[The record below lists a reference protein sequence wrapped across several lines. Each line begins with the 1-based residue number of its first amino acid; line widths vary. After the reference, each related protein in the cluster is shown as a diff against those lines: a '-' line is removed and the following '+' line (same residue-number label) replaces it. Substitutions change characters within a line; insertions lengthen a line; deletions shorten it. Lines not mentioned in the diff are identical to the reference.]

1 MPRDRP
7 VGRRLQPD
15 RDRHRLLVLEQQ
27 RRQGAAGP
35 QLVAA
40 GHAADRVDG
49 VAELAQP
56 VDVAAQ
62 GARADLEPVGQL
74 RAGPVAVGL
83 QQREQ
88 PQHPGAGVHV
98 GQSISHCGQEVTYM
112 AERLFSMTTPVIRTS
127 GLTRHFTRH
136 KNTVEAVRGLD
147 LEVAQGELVAF
158 LGPNGAGK
166 STTLRMLTTLL
177 PPTSGTAEVAGY
189 DVVREHRD
197 VRRSI
202 GYVGQGNA
210 AGHAQ
215 RGRDELVSQARAF
228 GMSRRQANERADELI
243 AAFDLT
249 EQATRPV
256 STLSG
261 GQRRRLDVAI
271 GLVHTPRILFL
282 DEPSTGPRPAEPGQP
297 PGADHPAARRA
308 GHHDRADHAL
318 PRGGGHDRRP
328 GGRHRPRRGHRRRL
342 GGPAQVVARR
352 PGPARLRL
360 GRGRHH
366 RRRAR
371 RRRSRAPSSTW
382 RAPRSRCG
390 SRTAATW
397 PRAW

>member
-1 MPRDRP
+1 
-7 VGRRLQPD
+7 
-15 RDRHRLLVLEQQ
+15 
-27 RRQGAAGP
+27 
-35 QLVAA
+35 
-40 GHAADRVDG
+40 
-49 VAELAQP
+49 
-56 VDVAAQ
+56 
-62 GARADLEPVGQL
+62 
-74 RAGPVAVGL
+74 
-83 QQREQ
+83 
-88 PQHPGAGVHV
+88 
-98 GQSISHCGQEVTYM
+98 
-112 AERLFSMTTPVIRTS
+112 
-127 GLTRHFTRH
+127 
-136 KNTVEAVRGLD
+136 
-147 LEVAQGELVAF
+147 
-158 LGPNGAGK
+158 
-166 STTLRMLTTLL
+166 MLTTLL

-228 GMSRRQANERADELI
+228 GMSRRQANERADELL

-318 PRGGGHDRRP
+318 PRGGRHDRRP

-352 PGPARLRL
+352 PGPARLRV

-371 RRRSRAPSSTW
+371 RLDPGCRRRRRGRRGHA
-382 RAPRSRCG
+382 CG
-390 SRTAATW
+390 SRTGGTW
-397 PRAW
+397 PPAWSPTWPGRARPSSGSRSSGRPSTTSSST